1 MVTPPLFDLVVGV
14 ILLVGLMRG
23 RKRGMSQELIDL
35 FIWIGIVIGGAYAY
49 RPGGAYLAQ
58 WSGWQLLYCHL
69 TVYILTGCLIFGA
82 GSMIKTALRD
92 KIAGTDLFG
101 RLEYPLGMLSGI
113 VRFACIILVLISLIH
128 ARQISAAEREAAN
141 LQHKKELGNQF
152 WPSFGDIQVGIFQES
167 YTGRF
172 VKQKLNVLLMQSS
185 SLPDEPAEKAAAPTV
200 KKERDFEKVM
210 GK

>member
-82 GSMIKTALRD
+82 GFMIKTALRD

-113 VRFACIILVLISLIH
+113 VRFACIILVFISLIH

-141 LQHKKELGNQF
+141 GS
-152 WPSFGDIQVGIFQES
+152 WC
-167 YTGRF
+167 
-172 VKQKLNVLLMQSS
+172 
-185 SLPDEPAEKAAAPTV
+185 
-200 KKERDFEKVM
+200 
-210 GK
+210 